1 MKNKTT
7 LDAQLLERY
16 FLDKCSSTEAY
27 KVEEWLATSE
37 KSEDEVALLGA
48 IFDRIDKSND
58 ALADKA
64 YEKCAETLNLGS
76 EKKNRLPGGRLLPVI
91 TILAMAAS
99 FLFGLFLHRENAP
112 EDPVEFTEIYA
123 KRGSSE
129 KVTLPDGS
137 TILLKSGSS
146 LIYPSEF
153 KGDTRKVFLS
163 GECYASIAKNPDRP
177 FIMSTGMMNV
187 RVTGTEFNIKSFP
200 EDSEAEVALVEGSV
214 QLEGRNGS
222 STPLQSITLTPGN
235 VVKVDRKNGETRI
248 SEFNINNYGS
258 EEGRGEAFVFLD
270 RRFCD
275 IASELSRRLDVNIV
289 IYDKTLG
296 EKRFYSS
303 FVNGESLEEMLATF
317 NADGSMVIRE
327 NAGTIRITKRGI

>member
-1 MKNKTT
+1 MKGKTT
-7 LDAQLLERY
+7 MDPKLLERY
-16 FLDKCSSTEAY
+16 FLGSCASSDAY
-27 KVEEWLATSE
+27 KVEEWLASSE
-37 KSEDEVALLGA
+37 KSEEDTALLSA

-64 YEKCAETLNLGS
+64 YEKCASTLNL
-76 EKKNRLPGGRLLPVI
+76 ERAEKNRLPAGPLLPVI

-99 FLFGLFLHRENAP
+99 FVFGLFLHREEPAGT
-112 EDPVEFTEIYA
+112 PVEFTEIYA

-129 KVTLPDGS
+129 KVILPDGS
-137 TILLKSGSS
+137 TIVLKSGSS

-153 KGDTRKVFLS
+153 RGDTRNVFLS
-163 GECYASIAKNPDRP
+163 GECYASVAKNPECP

-187 RVTGTEFNIKSFP
+187 KVTGTEFNIKSFP

-214 QLEGRNGS
+214 QLEGRSGS
-222 STPLQSITLTPGN
+222 PTPLQSISLTPGN

-248 SEFNINNYGS
+248 SEFNINNYGP
-258 EEGRGEAFVFLD
+258 EEERGEAFVFLD

-275 IASELSRRLDVNIV
+275 IVSELSRRLDVNIV

-296 EKRFYSS
+296 DKRFYSS

-317 NADGSMVIRE
+317 NADGSMTIRE
-327 NAGTIRITKRGI
+327 DAGTIRITKRGI

>member
-1 MKNKTT
+1 MKDNNTI
-7 LDAQLLERY
+7 DPHLLEKY
-16 FLDKCSSTEAY
+16 FLDACSASDAF
-27 KVEEWLATSE
+27 KVEQWLASSDKTEEEMS
-37 KSEDEVALLGA
+37 ALTA

-58 ALADKA
+58 ALADSA
-64 YEKCAETLNLGS
+64 YEKCAKTLNLEQTS
-76 EKKNRLPGGRLLPVI
+76 STRLPGGPILPIVAV
-91 TILAMAAS
+91 LAMAAS
-99 FLFGLFLHRENAP
+99 FVLGLFLHKGDNELP
-112 EDPVEFTEIYA
+112 QVQFTEVYA
-123 KRGSSE
+123 NRGSSE
-129 KVTLPDGS
+129 RVSLPDGS

-153 KGDTRKVFLS
+153 RGDTREVFLS

-214 QLEGRNGS
+214 QLEGRSGS
-222 STPLQSITLTPGN
+222 ATPLQSIKLAPGN

-248 SEFNINNYGS
+248 SEFNISNYGAQ
-258 EEGRGEAFVFLD
+258 EGRGEAFVFLD

-275 IASELSRRLDVNIV
+275 IVSELSRRLDVNIV
-289 IYDKTLG
+289 LYDRTLG

-303 FVNGESLEEMLATF
+303 FVNGESLEDMLATF
-317 NADGSMVIRE
+317 NVDGSMVIK
-327 NAGTIRITKRGI
+327 NDSGTIRITKRGI

>member
-1 MKNKTT
+1 MKGKTT
-7 LDAQLLERY
+7 MEPQLLERY
-16 FLDKCSSTEAY
+16 FLGSCSSTDAY
-27 KVEEWLATSE
+27 KVEEWLASSE
-37 KSEDEVALLGA
+37 KSEEDSALLGA

-64 YEKCAETLNLGS
+64 YEKCASTLNLDKAG
-76 EKKNRLPGGRLLPVI
+76 KNRLPGGPLLPVI
-91 TILAMAAS
+91 TMLAIAAS
-99 FLFGLFLHRENAP
+99 FVLGLFLHE
-112 EDPVEFTEIYA
+112 EESSETPVEFTEIYA

-129 KVTLPDGS
+129 RITLPDGS
-137 TILLKSGSS
+137 IIVLKSGSS

-153 KGDTRKVFLS
+153 RGETRKVFLS
-163 GECYASIAKNPDRP
+163 GECYASIAKNPECP

-214 QLEGRNGS
+214 QLEGRSGS
-222 STPLQSITLTPGN
+222 STPLQSISLTPGN

-248 SEFNINNYGS
+248 SEFNINNYGA
-258 EEGRGEAFVFLD
+258 EDERGNAFVFLD

-289 IYDKTLG
+289 IYDKVLG
-296 EKRFYSS
+296 DKRFYSS

-317 NADGSMVIRE
+317 NADGSMIIRE
-327 NAGTIRITKRGI
+327 DAGTIRITKR